1 MRVGGYTEWRQVVVD
16 YLIQV
21 GTFLRNKVATN
32 MNTELYKRAVGCLDA
47 KIGIVSNNNELIRDK
62 RYFESDKLESLL
74 TNVHQLPEV
83 SYQNTDADVI
93 VVDDPQLKP
102 YVSVSERTCV
112 CAGDFSRWERDCKD
126 IRYSVF
132 GNLGLFFRYTLAS
145 LERFHGIYS
154 FHASSLFIPQSNTV
168 LLIVGGAGAGK
179 TVYLLKGVVEGWKI
193 LSTEMTH
200 LRITGDGYEF
210 LKGSLYDNV
219 RVGSLVYDFP
229 EAIEKLGLEIPE
241 VDDVWGHKAT
251 IDLRPLEAD
260 DVYRNPRV
268 QIINARIES
277 DRTKADV
284 SVMKER
290 DKVVWT
296 LYQNASEKLAPP
308 WLMYER
314 VPVNGCDDDNLA
326 RARLETMRKF
336 LDIADMA
343 PVKSILAGV
352 KNCME
357 GIEV

>member
-1 MRVGGYTEWRQVVVD
+1 
-16 YLIQV
+16 
-21 GTFLRNKVATN
+21 
-32 MNTELYKRAVGCLDA
+32 MNTQFFKRAIGCLDA
-47 KIGIVSNNNELIRDK
+47 RIGIVSNNDALIRDP
-62 RYFESDKLESLL
+62 RYFESDKMESLL
-74 TNVHQLPEV
+74 TNVHKLPEV
-83 SYQNTDADVI
+83 SYENTDADVI
-93 VVDDPQLKP
+93 VLDDQDLKP
-102 YVSVSERTCV
+102 YVSVGEGTCV
-112 CAGDFSRWERDCKD
+112 CAGDFSRWERECKD

-132 GNLGLFFRYTLAS
+132 GNLGLFFRYSLAV

-200 LRITGDGYEF
+200 LRLTKDGYEF
-210 LKGSLYDNV
+210 YKGSLYDNV

-229 EAIEKLGLEIPE
+229 EAIEKLGLEIPK
-241 VDDVWGHKAT
+241 VDDVWGHKVT
-251 IDLRPLEAD
+251 IDLKPLEAD

-277 DRTKADV
+277 DRTKANV
-284 SVMKER
+284 SDMKAKE
-290 DKVVWT
+290 KVLWT

-314 VPVNGCDDDNLA
+314 LPVGGCDDDNLA
-326 RARLETMRKF
+326 RARLEALGKF

-357 GIEV
+357 GIEL

>member
-1 MRVGGYTEWRQVVVD
+1 MTD
-16 YLIQV
+16 
-21 GTFLRNKVATN
+21 
-32 MNTELYKRAVGCLDA
+32 ELHKRAVRCLDA
-47 KIGIVSNNNELIRDK
+47 RIGIISNNNELIRDK
-62 RYFESDKLESLL
+62 RYFESDRLESLL
-74 TNVHQLPEV
+74 TDVHQLPEV
-83 SYQNTDADVI
+83 SYENTDAEVI
-93 VVDDPQLKP
+93 VLDDPQLRP

-112 CAGDFSRWERDCKD
+112 CAGDFSSWERDCKD

-132 GNLGLFFRYTLAS
+132 GNLGLFFRYSLAV

-154 FHASSLFIPQSNTV
+154 FHASSIYIPQSNTV

-179 TVYLLKGVVEGWKI
+179 TVYLLKALIEGWKI

-200 LRITGDGYEF
+200 LRITKEGYE
-210 LKGSLYDNV
+210 LYKGSLYDNV

-229 EAIEKLGLEIPE
+229 EAIDILGLEIPE
-241 VDDVWGHKAT
+241 VDDVWGQQIT
-251 IDLRPLEAD
+251 INLKPLEAD

-268 QIINARIES
+268 QIINTRIES
-277 DRTKADV
+277 GRTKADV
-284 SVMKER
+284 TVMKER
-290 DKVVWT
+290 DKVLWT

-314 VPVNGCDDDNLA
+314 VPVGGCDDNNLA
-326 RARLETMRKF
+326 RARLEAMAKF

-357 GIEV
+357 GIEL

>member
-1 MRVGGYTEWRQVVVD
+1 V
-16 YLIQV
+16 
-21 GTFLRNKVATN
+21 
-32 MNTELYKRAVGCLDA
+32 NTELYKRAIGCLDA
-47 KIGIVSNNNELIRDK
+47 RIGIVSNNNALMRDA
-62 RYFESDKLESLL
+62 RYFESDRLESLL
-74 TNVHQLPEV
+74 TNVHRLPEV
-83 SYQNTDADVI
+83 SYENIDAEVL
-93 VVDDPQLKP
+93 VLDDPHIQP
-102 YVSVSERTCV
+102 YVSVGERTCT
-112 CAGDFSRWERDCKD
+112 CAGDFSSWERDCKD

-132 GNLGLFFRYTLAS
+132 GNLGLFFRYSLAA

-154 FHASSLFIPQSNTV
+154 FHASSLFVPQSNTV

-179 TVYLLKGVVEGWKI
+179 TVYLLKGVVEGWQI

-200 LRITGDGYEF
+200 LRLTEDGYEF
-210 LKGSLYDNV
+210 YKGSLYDNV

-229 EAIEKLGLEIPE
+229 EAIEKLGLHIPK
-241 VDDVWGHKAT
+241 VDDVWGHKVT

-277 DRTKADV
+277 DRTKANV
-284 SVMKER
+284 SDMKAKE
-290 DKVVWT
+290 KVLWT

-314 VPVNGCDDDNLA
+314 VPVGGCDDDELA
-326 RARLETMRKF
+326 RARLEALRKF

>member
-1 MRVGGYTEWRQVVVD
+1 MY
-16 YLIQV
+16 
-21 GTFLRNKVATN
+21 
-32 MNTELYKRAVGCLDA
+32 TELYTRAIGCLDA
-47 KIGIVSNNNELIRDK
+47 RIGIVSNNNELIRDA
-62 RYFESDKLESLL
+62 RYFESDRMESLL

-83 SYQNTDADVI
+83 PYEDTDAEVI
-93 VVDDPQLKP
+93 VVDDPHLKP
-102 YVSVSERTCV
+102 YVSVGEGTCV
-112 CAGDFSRWERDCKD
+112 CAGDFSRWERECKD

-132 GNLGLFFRYTLAS
+132 GNLGLFFRYSLAV

-154 FHASSLFIPQSNTV
+154 FHASSLFIPQSNTL

-200 LRITGDGYEF
+200 LRITKDGYEF
-210 LKGSLYDNV
+210 YKGSLYDNV

-229 EAIEKLGLEIPE
+229 EAIEKLGLHIPE
-241 VDDVWGHKAT
+241 VDNVWGHKVT
-251 IDLRPLEAD
+251 IDLKPLEAD

-284 SVMKER
+284 SDIKER
-290 DKVVWT
+290 DKVLWT

-314 VPVNGCDDDNLA
+314 VPVGRCDDDDLA
-326 RARLETMRKF
+326 RARLETLGTF
-336 LDIADMA
+336 LDSADLA
-343 PVKSILAGV
+343 PIKSILAGV

-357 GIEV
+357 GIEL